1 MSPMTYRMDTIG
13 ALSLLPFLSF
23 MSRRP
28 HLTRA
33 DAIELAMVILFEVRM
48 VLSLVGSFPVTSFEA
63 SNKGAIVFASV
74 LISLNVLS
82 ELVPALR
89 KPF

>member
-1 MSPMTYRMDTIG
+1 MSPQTHRADT
-13 ALSLLPFLSF
+13 LSAIALLPFLSF

-33 DAIELAMVILFEVRM
+33 DAIELALVILLEVRM
-48 VLSLVGSFPVTSFEA
+48 LLSFAGSFPVTSFEA
-63 SNKGAIVFASV
+63 SQKGAITAAAV
-74 LISLNVLS
+74 LIILNVLS